1 MAKSKKNDTN
11 VLGLILGFLGFIFFV
26 LILDSITSG
35 DEPGI
40 FKPTKDTSKD
50 NYIHVLSSFENSSME
65 DEIKNYAKKEKID
78 VEFTYMGDIDIVDEL
93 NADPSKYDAVW
104 ISNSMWLYMLNNSY
118 LYSELKSV
126 SVSPVI
132 FGVKKSKAQA
142 LGLIGKD
149 VTNSDMVKLIQ
160 DKKMSYVM
168 SSVTRT
174 NTGATAYFGFVQSL
188 AGNPEVLSVD
198 HLKDK
203 TLQENLKA
211 IFSGVERVSGDEDY
225 LKKMF
230 INSDEFEAVIAD
242 ESALIE
248 INKQLEKNNKEQLY
262 FIYPSDGVAINDSAF
277 AFISS
282 NKDKLENFR
291 KIQTY
296 LLSKDGRN
304 ILESKGKR
312 TWYGGV
318 SDKANKEVFKPSW
331 GIDTTKPLLVTK
343 YPSKN
348 VMNEALNTYINLL
361 RKPTHVVFCL
371 DFSGSMAGSRM
382 EDLKGAM
389 SYILDPEQ
397 TAKDRLQFSE
407 FDKISVVM
415 FETEVREPIHTMG
428 NNTKEL
434 SNRINTSY
442 PGGATALFPSVES
455 ALKILM
461 NEDDKYTKVV
471 IAMTDGE
478 ANVGTF
484 TELQNFY
491 NRNKLNIPIYSISFG
506 DALERDLDK
515 MSNLSNGKTFN
526 GKTGLLQAF
535 KEVRGYN

>member
-50 NYIHVLSSFENSSME
+50 NYIHILSSFENSSME

-407 FDKISVVM
+407 FDKISIVM

-515 MSNLSNGKTFN
+515 MSKLSNGKTFN